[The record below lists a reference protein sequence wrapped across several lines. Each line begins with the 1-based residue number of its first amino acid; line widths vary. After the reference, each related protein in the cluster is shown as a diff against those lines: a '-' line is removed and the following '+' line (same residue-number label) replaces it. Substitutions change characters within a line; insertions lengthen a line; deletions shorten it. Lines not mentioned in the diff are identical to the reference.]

1 MSDRLDVFMLRS
13 GLCDSRQK
21 AQVLIKNGQVSVNG
35 NIISKSS
42 FSVGEKDNIQIVGET
57 CEFVS
62 RGGLKLKKALEVFSV
77 DVSGKVC
84 VDIGASTG
92 GFTDCLLKNNAK
104 FVYAVDV
111 GHDQLD
117 KKLLNDNR
125 VKSMEGIN
133 IRDLSLEEFEKK
145 PTLAVCDVS
154 FISLRLV
161 LPHINRILE
170 EDSQAIVLIK
180 PQFEA
185 GRQHIKKGG
194 IVKDKKVH
202 MSVINSVIDYC
213 LENGFS
219 VNALDFSPIR
229 GKEGNVEYL
238 LHLTLKKYPE
248 NFIENVKIVVDEAFS
263 KQNT

>member
-1 MSDRLDVFMLRS
+1 MSERLDVFMLHS

-21 AQVLIKNGQVSVNG
+21 AQVLIKKGQVSVNG
-35 NIISKSS
+35 NIVLKNS
-42 FSVGEKDNIQIVGET
+42 FSVCENDNIQIIGEA

-77 DVSGKVC
+77 DVTEKVC

-92 GFTDCLLKNNAK
+92 GFTDCLLKHNAQ

-125 VKSMEGIN
+125 VKNMEGIN
-133 IRDLSLEEFEKK
+133 IRDLSLEEFEKR
-145 PTLAVCDVS
+145 PTFAVCDVS

-161 LPHINRILE
+161 FPHINKILE
-170 EDSQAIVLIK
+170 ENSQAIVLVK

-185 GRQHIKKGG
+185 GREHIKKGG

-202 MSVINSVIDYC
+202 VSVINSVISYC

-219 VNALDFSPIR
+219 ANALDYSPIT
-229 GKEGNVEYL
+229 GKDGNVEYL
-238 LHLTLKKYPE
+238 LHLTLKKCPE
-248 NFIENVKIVVDEAFS
+248 NFIKNVKSVVDEAFS